1 MCELSIIRIWFYKIF
16 IVEDDKVIS
25 QKMAEFLSSW
35 NYQVRQVHDFSKIM
49 EEFIA
54 FDPDLILMDITLPHL
69 NGYHWTLEIRK
80 FSKVPILFVSSANDD
95 MNIVMAISQGA
106 DDYITKPFDLQVLA
120 AKIQALLRR
129 TYDFNSQS
137 HFIEHKGVRFNV
149 EDNTVSFQDKSI
161 ELTKNEAK
169 ILRLLLERKNSIV
182 SRDDLMEYLWKT
194 DYYVDENALSVNVNR
209 LRKKLEQIDVR
220 DFIITKKGIG
230 YLV

>member
-1 MCELSIIRIWFYKIF
+1 MVYKIF

-120 AKIQALLRR
+120 AKI
-129 TYDFNSQS
+129 
-137 HFIEHKGVRFNV
+137 
-149 EDNTVSFQDKSI
+149 
-161 ELTKNEAK
+161 
-169 ILRLLLERKNSIV
+169 LRLLLERKNSIV

>member
-1 MCELSIIRIWFYKIF
+1 MVYKIF

-35 NYQVRQVHDFSKIM
+35 NYQVRQVHVFSKIM